1 MKTAAERFFRYIKIH
16 TTSDENSGVFP
27 STDRQLALAELL
39 VSELCKLN
47 LSDVHVDAC
56 GNVIATLPGNVEG
69 KVPVLALIAH
79 MDTSPDAP
87 GENVSAKIVRYK
99 GGELRLNDSVSL
111 SEKLCP
117 GIEKYVG
124 EELIVTDGTTLLGA
138 DDKAGIAEIMT
149 ALEKIISGN
158 LPHGELRIVFSTDEE
173 IGCGTE
179 GLDVKELGCDYGYT
193 VDGGALG
200 EIEYENFNA
209 ASGRVILKGVGVH
222 PGSAKDV
229 MVNASGAAMFFA
241 SLLPADE
248 VPEKTEGYEGFF
260 HLHSMRGDVTEA
272 ELNYIIRDHDSEKFA
287 AKKALFAKCAE
298 EVNKVF
304 GKGCCTVT
312 VTDSYYNMKE
322 KVLPHMHLIERAEK
336 AFKQNGVQPE
346 CVPIRGGTDGAVL
359 SWKGLPCPNL
369 STGGYNFHGVREWIP
384 LRSLETM
391 SEVLISLAGSFAE

>member
-1 MKTAAERFFRYIKIH
+1 METAIERFFRYSKIY
-16 TTSDENSGVFP
+16 TTSDEDSGVFP
-27 STDRQLALAELL
+27 SSERQLDLARLL

-47 LSDVHVDAC
+47 LSDIHIDDG
-56 GNVIATLPGNVEG
+56 GNVIATLPGNVD
-69 KVPVLALIAH
+69 KQVPVLALMAH

-87 GENVSAKIVRYK
+87 GENVAARVVRYE

-111 SEKLCP
+111 TEKLCP
-117 GIEKYVG
+117 GIEKQVG

-149 ALEKIISGN
+149 ALEKLVTEN

-179 GLDVKELGCDYGYT
+179 RLDVQTLACDFGYT

-209 ASGRVILKGVGVH
+209 AAGKAEFRGVGVH
-222 PGSAKDV
+222 PGSAKGV
-229 MVNASGAAMFFA
+229 MVNASTAAMYFA

-260 HLHSMRGDVTEA
+260 HLHNMSGSVTKA

-287 AKKALFAKCAE
+287 AKKALFEKCGKL
-298 EVNKVF
+298 VNEKF
-304 GKGCCTVT
+304 GDGTCTVT
-312 VTDSYYNMKE
+312 VTDTYYNMKE
-322 KVLPHMHLIERAEK
+322 KILPHMHLIKRAEK
-336 AFKQNGVQPE
+336 AFEENGVQPQ

-359 SWKGLPCPNL
+359 SWMGLPCPNL

-384 LRSLETM
+384 VKSLEKM
-391 SEVLISLAGSFAE
+391 SDVLVSLVQSFL

>member
-1 MKTAAERFFRYIKIH
+1 METALERFFRYIKVY
-16 TTSDENSGVFP
+16 TTSDEDSGVFP
-27 STDRQLALAELL
+27 SSERQLDLARLL
-39 VSELCKLN
+39 SSELSGLG
-47 LSDVHVDAC
+47 LADIHIDAC
-56 GNVIATLPGNVEG
+56 GNVIATLPGNTD
-69 KVPVLALIAH
+69 KKAPVLALMAH

-87 GENVSAKIVRYK
+87 GENVAARIVRYE
-99 GGELRLNDSVSL
+99 GGELKLNDSVSL
-111 SEKLCP
+111 TEKLCP

-138 DDKAGIAEIMT
+138 DDKAGVAEIM
-149 ALEKIISGN
+149 AAVEKIIAGN
-158 LPHGELRIVFSTDEE
+158 LPHGELRIIFSTDEE

-179 GLDVKELGCDYGYT
+179 RLNTGELGCDYGYT

-209 ASGRVILKGVGVH
+209 ASGKAKFCGVGVH
-222 PGSAKDV
+222 PGSAKNV
-229 MVNASGAAMFFA
+229 MVNASTAAMYFA

-260 HLHSMRGDVTEA
+260 HLHNMSGDVTGA

-287 AKKALFAKCAE
+287 AKKALFEKCGKA
-298 EVNKVF
+298 VNEKF
-304 GKGCCTVT
+304 GAGTCTVT
-312 VTDSYYNMKE
+312 LSDTYYNMKE
-322 KVLPHMHLIERAEK
+322 KILPHMHLIERAKK
-336 AFKQNGVQPE
+336 AFEDNGVKPE

-384 LRSLETM
+384 VKSLEKMTD
-391 SEVLISLAGSFAE
+391 VIVSLTAGFAE

>member
-1 MKTAAERFFRYIKIH
+1 METAAERFLRYIRIH
-16 TTSDENSGVFP
+16 TTSDESSGVFP
-27 STDRQLALAELL
+27 SSSRQLNLADLL

-47 LSDVHVDAC
+47 LSAIHVDEC
-56 GNVIATLPGNVEG
+56 GNVIATLPANVRG
-69 KVPVLALIAH
+69 SAPVLALIAH

-87 GENVSAKIVRYK
+87 GENVCAKLVCYE
-99 GGELRLNDSVSL
+99 GGELKLNDSVSL
-111 SEKLCP
+111 TEKLCP

-124 EELIVTDGTTLLGA
+124 EEIIVTDGTTLLGS

-149 ALEKIISGN
+149 ALGKIISAD
-158 LPHGELRIVFSTDEE
+158 LPHGELRIIFTTDEE

-179 GLDVKELGCDYGYT
+179 GLDVSALGCDYGYT

-209 ASGRVILKGVGVH
+209 AAGRVKINGVGVH

-229 MVNASGAAMFFA
+229 MVNASTAAMYFA

-260 HLHSMRGDVTEA
+260 HLTDMSGEVTSA
-272 ELNYIIRDHDSEKFA
+272 ELRYIIRDHDSEKFA
-287 AKKALFAKCAE
+287 VRKALFEKCGE
-298 EVNKVF
+298 KVNEKY
-304 GKGCCTVT
+304 GEGTCTVT
-312 VTDSYYNMKE
+312 VTDTYRNMKE
-322 KVLPHMHLIERAEK
+322 KILPHMHLIERAEK
-336 AFKQNGVQPE
+336 AFEENGVTPE

-359 SWKGLPCPNL
+359 SWAGLPCPNL

-384 LRSLETM
+384 VKSLEKM
-391 SEVLISLAGSFAE
+391 SDVLVTLVESFV